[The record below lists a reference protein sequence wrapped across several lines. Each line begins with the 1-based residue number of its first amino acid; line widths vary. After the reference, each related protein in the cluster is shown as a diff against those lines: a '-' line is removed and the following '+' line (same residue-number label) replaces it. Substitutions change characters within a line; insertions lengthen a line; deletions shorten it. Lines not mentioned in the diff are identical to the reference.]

1 MLRATPRSLGSV
13 AVRRKTRS
21 ASAEAVRGRRAHVPH
36 GAASS
41 VRPAL
46 HRAAAEVT
54 LVVTDGQGS
63 MDRYGQLLA
72 RHLPGQPAVTVGL
85 SQTSV
90 GAMGVGTLSRAAL
103 RGLPGDVALVR
114 RLRRMRAPL
123 HLTNHHLARHARLL
137 RAPYVVTAHDA
148 IRWLDVERGTGY
160 IWQPSRTDRFWTRR
174 DYEGIAQAAAAVA
187 PSEWAKRE
195 LVEHLG
201 VPAERVFVVALGVEH
216 ERFRPGARPPVDGR
230 YVLFVGSEHPRKN
243 LPLLLRAFA
252 ALRRESGFRDVR
264 LVKVGEAGTRE
275 APYRAMTLAPLR
287 ELGLQRHVL
296 FTGVVADDDLAS
308 YYCGAAALVLPSRAE
323 GFGLPPLEAM
333 ACGCPVIVSSAGACL
348 RS

>member
-1 MLRATPRSLGSV
+1 
-13 AVRRKTRS
+13 
-21 ASAEAVRGRRAHVPH
+21 
-36 GAASS
+36 
-41 VRPAL
+41 
-46 HRAAAEVT
+46 
-54 LVVTDGQGS
+54 
-63 MDRYGQLLA
+63 
-72 RHLPGQPAVTVGL
+72 
-85 SQTSV
+85 
-90 GAMGVGTLSRAAL
+90 
-103 RGLPGDVALVR
+103 
-114 RLRRMRAPL
+114 
-123 HLTNHHLARHARLL
+123 
-137 RAPYVVTAHDA
+137 VVTAHDA

-216 ERFRPGARPPVDGR
+216 ERFRPGAKPPVDGR

-252 ALRRESGFRDVR
+252 ALRRESGCRDVR

-308 YYCGAAALVLPSRAE
+308 YYCAISPPTTAARRRSCSRRARR
-323 GFGLPPLEAM
+323 AS
-333 ACGCPVIVSSAGACL
+333 GCRHWKRWRVAA
-348 RS
+348 R